1 MFIIYFFG
9 YEAKTQ
15 EHCILYRPGQSI
27 YIKNKRISQDQQ
39 ASKTLY
45 IKRKI
50 HRLMYMLPSD
60 FQNHQIVIY
69 LTRLQTVVRL

>member
-15 EHCILYRPGQSI
+15 EHCILYRQGQSI
-27 YIKNKRISQDQQ
+27 NIKNKRILQDLQ
-39 ASKTLY
+39 ACETLY

-69 LTRLQTVVRL
+69 LTRL